1 MESRTLRRCAAH
13 LRLDVSCIA
22 LALACLGSGAFADV
36 KIVTEIVVSGGQN
49 AQMPPLPS
57 ALPKTNGSEAE
68 DAASSAPSQKVTIY
82 YKGDMA
88 RRETA
93 RGPITLYDGAK
104 NQVTILNPADKTY
117 SVFATKDAFKWLRDG
132 PGVSGADAFPTKLP
146 EGMRQDTR
154 VELDKTGLAQS
165 LFDADTQKYTF
176 AATLQ
181 IVMDTSQD
189 QGGGYGSGRSGGGG
203 YGGGGRRGG
212 RQGGGGYPDGSQGGS
227 YPGGAPSGGQGNR
240 RTGGGGRALPM
251 TEMQG
256 DFWLAD
262 DDLLPA
268 GAKSPMLPLLQ
279 GAVSD
284 MAVLKSL
291 YGKIAKLKR
300 VPLSTSVTSRMSSP
314 IGEAHSPLVTT
325 TMQVKSITPVPLDD
339 ALFEVPAGYQKSKPE
354 AVLRQN
360 INYRMTEHR

>member
-1 MESRTLRRCAAH
+1 MKSLTLRACAAH

-22 LALACLGSGAFADV
+22 LVLACIGGTAFADV
-36 KIVTEIVVSGGQN
+36 KIVTEIAVSGGQN
-49 AQMPPLPS
+49 AQRPPLPS
-57 ALPKTNGSEAE
+57 ALPKTGGSETE
-68 DAASSAPSQKVTIY
+68 DAASTVPAQKVTIY

-93 RGPITLYDGAK
+93 RGAITLYDGAK
-104 NQVTILNPADKTY
+104 NQVTILNREDKTY
-117 SVFATKDAFKWLRDG
+117 SVFPTKDAFKWLKDG
-132 PGVSGADAFPTKLP
+132 PNASGADAFGGKLP

-165 LFDADTQKYTF
+165 LFDADTQKYTL

-181 IVMDTSQD
+181 TVMDSSQGP
-189 QGGGYGSGRSGGGG
+189 GGGYGGGRSGGGG
-203 YGGGGRRGG
+203 YGGGGGRRGG

-227 YPGGAPSGGQGNR
+227 YPGGGSGGGQGSR
-240 RTGGGGRALPM
+240 RTGSGRTLPM

-256 DFWLAD
+256 EFWLAD
-262 DDLLPA
+262 DSLLPA
-268 GAKSPMLPLLQ
+268 SDKSPLLPLLQ
-279 GAVSD
+279 GTVSD
-284 MAVLKSL
+284 MDVLKSL
-291 YGKIAKLKR
+291 YGKIVKLKR
-300 VPLSTSVTSRMSSP
+300 VPLSTTVTSRVSSP

-325 TMQVKSITPVPLDD
+325 TMQVKSITSGPLDD